1 MAGFIGRQAQLGELN
16 QILEKVTTGED
27 KPGAALLIRGRR
39 RVGKSRLVEEFLEHS
54 GVPHVFFTASTR
66 TTAEELQLF
75 SQAVISS
82 SLPGRSIFEGVIPTT
97 WDAALGL
104 LVSALPNNGPAVL
117 VIDELPYLTISDK
130 GFEGTLQKLFDTSF
144 SKNRLLL
151 IGIGSDLAMMEQLNA
166 YNRPF
171 HQRATE
177 MVIPALSPAEV
188 SAMLGSSAED
198 AFDAHLITGGLP
210 LICKEWRAG
219 DSMWEF
225 LEQSLSKS
233 NSALIVSGER
243 SLAAEFPTDAQ
254 SREVLTAIGSGQRT
268 FTKILGASDGMNKTS
283 MLRSLK
289 ILEKKGI
296 IRADL
301 PLATHTLKLPRY
313 SISDPHLKFWLA
325 YIEKNIDE
333 VERGRGDRLLSRIR
347 NSWFSWRGIAIE
359 PIIRESLDRL
369 PGNQRPHPIGVI
381 GGYWTR
387 TNSPEIDI
395 VIADKAPE
403 AKFIFG
409 VGSIKWKEN
418 APFDGKDYSD
428 LIVHRTLLPG
438 ATEQTPLVVV
448 SRSGCN
454 VPNLKV
460 YSPDDL
466 ISAWK

>member
-1 MAGFIGRQAQLGELN
+1 MAGFVGRETQLAELG
-16 QILEKVTTGED
+16 QILEKVATDED

-39 RVGKSRLVEEFLEHS
+39 RVGKSRLIEEFLERS

-75 SQAVISS
+75 SQAIISS
-82 SLPGRSIFEGVIPTT
+82 SLPGRLIFESVTPTT
-97 WDAALGL
+97 WDAALRL
-104 LVSALPNNGPAVL
+104 FVSALPENGPAVL

-144 SKNRLLL
+144 SNKRLLV
-151 IGIGSDLAMMEQLNA
+151 IGIGSDLAMMEHLNS
-166 YNRPF
+166 YDRPF

-177 MVIPALSPAEV
+177 MVIPALSPSEV
-188 SAMLGSSAED
+188 AAMLGSNAED

-219 DSMWEF
+219 DSIWEF

-243 SLAAEFPTDAQ
+243 SLAAEFPADAQ
-254 SREVLTAIGSGQRT
+254 SREVLAAIGSGQRT
-268 FTKILGASDGMNKTS
+268 FTNILGSSAGMNKTS
-283 MLRSLK
+283 MVRSLK

-296 IRADL
+296 VRTDL
-301 PLATHTLKLPRY
+301 PLSTRALKLPRY

-325 YIEKNIDE
+325 YIERNIE
-333 VERGRGDRLLSRIR
+333 EIERGRGDRVLTRIQ
-347 NSWFSWRGIAIE
+347 NSWLSWRGVAIE
-359 PIIRESLDRL
+359 PIIRDSLDRL
-369 PGNQRPHPIGVI
+369 PTTQRPHPVGVI

-387 TNSPEIDI
+387 TNNPEIDI
-395 VIADKAPE
+395 VIADNAPKA
-403 AKFIFG
+403 KIIFN

-418 APFDGKDYSD
+418 APFDAKDYSE
-428 LIVHRTLLPG
+428 LILHRTLLPG
-438 ATEQTPLVVV
+438 TTEQTALVVV
-448 SRSGCN
+448 SRSGCK

-460 YSPDDL
+460 YSPEDL

>member
-1 MAGFIGRQAQLGELN
+1 MAGFIGRQTQLDELD
-16 QILEKVTTGED
+16 QILKKVASGQD

-75 SQAVISS
+75 AQAVISS
-82 SLPGRSIFEGVIPTT
+82 SLPGRSIFEGVTPTT
-97 WDAALGL
+97 WDAALRL
-104 LVSALPNNGPAVL
+104 LVSALPEKGPAVL

-144 SKNRLLL
+144 SNNRLLL

-177 MVIPALSPAEV
+177 MVIPPLSPAEV
-188 SAMLGSSAED
+188 GEMLGSNAED

-210 LICKEWRAG
+210 LICKEWRTG

-243 SLAAEFPTDAQ
+243 SLTAEFPTEAQ
-254 SREVLTAIGSGQRT
+254 SREVLSAIGSGQRT
-268 FTKILGASDGMNKTS
+268 FTNILSSSVGMNQTS
-283 MLRSLK
+283 MTRSLK
-289 ILEKKGI
+289 ILEKKAI
-296 IRADL
+296 VRVDL
-301 PLATHTLKLPRY
+301 PCSTRVLKLPRY

-325 YIEKNIDE
+325 YIEKNIEE

-347 NSWFSWRGIAIE
+347 NSWLSWRGVAIE

-369 PGNQRPHPIGVI
+369 PTTQRPHPEGVI

-387 TNSPEIDI
+387 TNNPEIDI
-395 VIADKAPE
+395 VIADHAPKATT
-403 AKFIFG
+403 IFG

-418 APFDGKDYSD
+418 APFDDRDYSD

-438 ATEQTPLVVV
+438 ATDQTPLVVV

-454 VPNLKV
+454 IPNLRV
-460 YSPDDL
+460 YSPEDL
-466 ISAWK
+466 ITAWI

>member
-1 MAGFIGRQAQLGELN
+1 MAGFVGREVQLVELS
-16 QILEKVTTGED
+16 QILEKVATDED

-39 RVGKSRLVEEFLEHS
+39 RVGKSRLVEEFLDRS
-54 GVPHVFFTASTR
+54 GVPSLFFTASTR

-82 SLPGRSIFEGVIPTT
+82 NLPGRLIFEGITPTSWEAT
-97 WDAALGL
+97 LRL
-104 LVSALPNNGPAVL
+104 FVLTLPENGPAVL

-144 SKNRLLL
+144 SNNRLLL
-151 IGIGSDLAMMEQLNA
+151 IGIGSDLAMMEHLNS
-166 YNRPF
+166 YDRPF

-177 MVIPALSPAEV
+177 MVIPALSPEEV
-188 SAMLGSSAED
+188 GAMLGSNAED

-243 SLAAEFPTDAQ
+243 SIAAEFPTDTH
-254 SREVLTAIGSGQRT
+254 SREVLKAIGSGQRT
-268 FTKILGASDGMNKTS
+268 FTNILGSSVGMNRTS
-283 MLRSLK
+283 MVRSLK
-289 ILEKKGI
+289 ILEMKAI
-296 IRADL
+296 VRTDL
-301 PLATHTLKLPRY
+301 PLSTRALKLPRY

-325 YIEKNIDE
+325 FIERNIE
-333 VERGRGDRLLSRIR
+333 EIERGRGDRILARIQS
-347 NSWFSWRGIAIE
+347 SWLSWRGIAIE

-369 PGNQRPHPIGVI
+369 PAIRRPHLDGVI
-381 GGYWTR
+381 GSYWTR
-387 TNSPEIDI
+387 TNNPEIDI
-395 VIADKAPE
+395 VIADTAPKA
-403 AKFIFG
+403 KKIFN

-418 APFDGKDYSD
+418 APFDEKDYSD
-428 LIVHRTLLPG
+428 LIVHRNLLPG
-438 ATEQTPLVVV
+438 ATEQTALVVV
-448 SRSGCN
+448 SRSGCK

-460 YSPDDL
+460 YSPEDL